1 MCGGKV
7 GTIAIGYRGIYFHRV
22 QSPITCIIFSMAP
35 VTDQKEKKFKY
46 TSLIGK
52 MEKDAAAYGLA
63 TSNKKR
69 KEKKEMEKDSDLQKF
84 IRLPNSS
91 KLPISL
97 GFITIFLL

>member
-1 MCGGKV
+1 
-7 GTIAIGYRGIYFHRV
+7 
-22 QSPITCIIFSMAP
+22 MAP

-69 KEKKEMEKDSDLQKF
+69 KEKKEMEKDGDLQMF

-91 KLPISL
+91 KLPLSL
-97 GFITIFLL
+97 GSLIEATFSTRSSPIQPHHHWGYLLH